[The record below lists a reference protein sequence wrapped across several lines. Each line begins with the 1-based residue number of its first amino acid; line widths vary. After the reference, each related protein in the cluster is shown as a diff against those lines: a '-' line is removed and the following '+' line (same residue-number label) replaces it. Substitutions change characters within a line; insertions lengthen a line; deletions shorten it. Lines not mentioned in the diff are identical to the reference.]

1 MMMSEKEDEQIL
13 RDMHKLIDAYAKAK
27 QASVVRPIPIVR
39 DRQGRLVKDLTLKE
53 WLSKLDE
60 EVTELKAEL
69 LGSYVLEDKLMNG
82 NLDHS
87 RRWNIGSEMA
97 DIVELLHNMGNQM
110 QMDDVFWDD
119 LTFETNEKMRW
130 RGLLDD

>member
-27 QASVVRPIPIVR
+27 QASVVRPIPIVK

-53 WLSKLDE
+53 WLAKLDE

-110 QMDDVFWDD
+110 QMDNVFWDG
-119 LTFETNEKMRW
+119 LTFETNEKMRG
-130 RGLLDD
+130 RGLID

>member
-1 MMMSEKEDEQIL
+1 MSEIKESEQIFREL
-13 RDMHKLIDAYAKAK
+13 RVLVDAYAEAK
-27 QASVVRPIPIVR
+27 KINVIRPIPIVR

-53 WLSKLDE
+53 WLAKLDE

-110 QMDDVFWDD
+110 QMDNVFWDG
-119 LTFETNEKMRW
+119 LTFETNEKMRE
-130 RGLLDD
+130 RGLID